1 VLSHTACTV
10 LAHNEQTRAF
20 GAQVVREIINTEA
33 RGQWGA
39 GRTLNIIHVPNDA
52 INWPTMMNLCAVF

>member
-10 LAHNEQTRAF
+10 LARDEQTRAAF
-20 GAQVVREIINTEA
+20 GAQVVRGITEA